1 MTYLPPAADRAVA
14 VARPLPAALIEARAA
29 VFNPLVCQDLNGTSR
44 RVLFGILTFLN
55 LRNATKAVFPR
66 RDLLRAEALLNSEAT
81 LYRGL
86 KQLVDKGYIT
96 RAQTRKSFGAF
107 HLSPISLTSKALAML
122 GLNQVIHR
130 ERSLKVRDGYIKKEH
145 TKDEQ
150 SFQNTA
156 QPSAQSPFAAPGPAG
171 KVNEIDPD
179 TGLPT
184 ELLRL
189 RTLDLSKGTICWLM
203 LQAKTAGKRLG
214 DVVTAVWHRIRALRG
229 RTVVAYLRALM
240 VKPLDFAWIAQ
251 QRNQKANRNE
261 ALMRASNLLASLGR
275 RHHGVEVLARDGT
288 VCGIFE
294 ASDAGMHAVI
304 GRRGSLP
311 VNLSFA
317 TALLKGDIS
326 FRSNHAME
334 RMSTS

>member
-14 VARPLPAALIEARAA
+14 VARPLPSSLIEARAA
-29 VFNPLVCQDLNGTSR
+29 VFNPLLCLDLNATSR

-55 LRNATKAVFPR
+55 LRNARKAIFPR

-96 RAQTRKSFGAF
+96 REQTRRSFGEF
-107 HLSPISLTSKALAML
+107 HLSPISLTTKALTML

-156 QPSAQSPFAAPGPAG
+156 QPSVRSAVPKPEHAG
-171 KVNEIDPD
+171 EVNDIDPS
-179 TGLPT
+179 TGLPI

-189 RTLDLSKGTICWLM
+189 RTLDISKGTICWLM
-203 LQAKTAGKRLG
+203 LHAKLAGKRLG
-214 DVVTAVWHRIRALRG
+214 DVVAAVWHRISTLRG
-229 RTVVAYLRALM
+229 RSVVAYLRAVM
-240 VKPLDFAWIAQ
+240 AKPLDFAWIAQ
-251 QRNQKANRNE
+251 QRHEKATRHG
-261 ALMRASNLLASLGR
+261 ALRRASEMLASLGR
-275 RHHGVEVLARDGT
+275 RHHGLEVLARDGT

-294 ASDAGMHAVI
+294 ASDAGTHAVV

-317 TALLKGDIS
+317 NALLQGDIA
-326 FRSNHAME
+326 FRSADEMA
-334 RMSTS
+334 RMSMG

>member
-1 MTYLPPAADRAVA
+1 MTSLPLMAERAVA
-14 VARPLPAALIEARAA
+14 SARPLPAMLIEARAA
-29 VFNPLVCQDLNGTSR
+29 VFNPLSCQDLNNTAR

-55 LRNATKAVFPR
+55 LRDARKAVFPR
-66 RDLLRAEALLNSEAT
+66 RDLLRAESLLNSEAT

-86 KQLVDKGYIT
+86 KLLVDKGYIT
-96 RAQTRKSFGAF
+96 RAQCRKAYGEF
-107 HLSPISLTSKALAML
+107 HLSPIALTSKALSML
-122 GLNQVIHR
+122 GLDGVIHR
-130 ERSLKVRDGYIKKEH
+130 ERPLKVRDGYIKKEH

-156 QPSAQSPFAAPGPAG
+156 QPSAQAPGPRSQQAG
-171 KVNEIDPD
+171 ITGEIDSS

-203 LQAKTAGKRLG
+203 LQAKMAGKRLG
-214 DVVTAVWHRIRALRG
+214 DVVTAVWHRIRNLRG

-240 VKPLDFAWIAQ
+240 VKPLDFAWMAQ
-251 QRNQKANRNE
+251 QRKVTAIRDD
-261 ALMRASNLLASLGR
+261 AVVRASNLLASLGR
-275 RHHGVEVLARDGT
+275 RHHGLEVLTRDGS
-288 VCGIFE
+288 VCGTFE

-317 TALLKGDIS
+317 TALLKGDIA
-326 FRSNHAME
+326 FRSKQ
-334 RMSTS
+334 